1 MFFLQKVVVL
11 YVIHWNHSSQV
22 SHKKI
27 NQKLIKKAPV
37 SEAVISALIPDHD
50 LGQIEDL
57 RK

>member
-1 MFFLQKVVVL
+1 MSSIEITHHKS
-11 YVIHWNHSSQV
+11 VI
-22 SHKKI
+22 K
-27 NQKLIKKAPV
+27 NQLKLIKKALV